1 MFKCKT
7 ILILITGVLFFGI
20 PVFPAVHYVSTNG
33 TGTWA
38 QSTNENTPCSM
49 PVANTNASAGD
60 TVYIKAGTYNNYIAP
75 VHSGTSAAN
84 AIIYRNYE
92 TDTVTISD
100 ASYGISLNGKSYII
114 VQGIDFYNL
123 DKFLWLQNSANHN
136 TVAYCNFDQGR
147 NIGWSGSKIYRNSS
161 YNRVMHCRFSKY
173 GYYTDDDIGCILD
186 VGNENSTTDLT
197 GNNLLEDC
205 VFFHGGHHILG
216 VYGMRNVIRNCY
228 FHNEPWAMGTS
239 ASDRGA
245 VLYGNRNISVSGYVE
260 NSGRNLFEGNSI
272 AYSSD
277 PSDNVGASGM
287 SLTTSNNIV
296 RMNRYYN
303 NDCAGLSMTLTSSYL
318 QNIRHNKIY
327 NNSFFNN
334 GHNPDAYI
342 RAKTGIFF
350 AIYSGPRVIEHNII
364 KNNILYKHRIPF
376 DEYNINTSDRRGL
389 ITQQIFMNNWDGD
402 TQGDPIFADATIT
415 FGDPTDSTWPDF
427 NLESNSPC
435 IDAGGSLTT
444 ITTASGSGMSFTVD
458 DAGYFMDGWGIVDG
472 DTIQLE
478 GQTQTAQ
485 ITDVNYDT
493 NIITV
498 DISLTWNKGQGISL
512 AYEGSAPD
520 AGAYEYMESGQNI
533 IPPSRSN
540 PDNFTLQQNYPNPF
554 NPSTTIKYSVAKS
567 CNVQI
572 KIYNRL
578 GQEVCALVNKQISAG
593 EHSITW
599 DGKDAKGN
607 KLASGIYYYR
617 LTAGK
622 QSFSKKMLY
631 LR

>member
-1 MFKCKT
+1 
-7 ILILITGVLFFGI
+7 
-20 PVFPAVHYVSTNG
+20 
-33 TGTWA
+33 
-38 QSTNENTPCSM
+38 M
-49 PVANTNASAGD
+49 PVA
-60 TVYIKAGTYNNYIAP
+60 
-75 VHSGTSAAN
+75 
-84 AIIYRNYE
+84 
-92 TDTVTISD
+92 
-100 ASYGISLNGKSYII
+100 LNGKSYII

-303 NDCAGLSMTLTSSYL
+303 NDCAGLNMTLTSSYL

-350 AIYSGPRVIEHNII
+350 AIYSGPRVIEHNVI

-389 ITQQIFMNNWDGD
+389 ITQQTFVNNWDGD

-415 FGDPTDSTWPDF
+415 LD
-427 NLESNSPC
+427 N
-435 IDAGGSLTT
+435 
-444 ITTASGSGMSFTVD
+444 
-458 DAGYFMDGWGIVDG
+458 
-472 DTIQLE
+472 
-478 GQTQTAQ
+478 
-485 ITDVNYDT
+485 NY
-493 NIITV
+493 N
-498 DISLTWNKGQGISL
+498 
-512 AYEGSAPD
+512 
-520 AGAYEYMESGQNI
+520 
-533 IPPSRSN
+533 
-540 PDNFTLQQNYPNPF
+540 
-554 NPSTTIKYSVAKS
+554 
-567 CNVQI
+567 C
-572 KIYNRL
+572 
-578 GQEVCALVNKQISAG
+578 
-593 EHSITW
+593 
-599 DGKDAKGN
+599 
-607 KLASGIYYYR
+607 
-617 LTAGK
+617 
-622 QSFSKKMLY
+622 
-631 LR
+631 